1 MTPQD
6 FKDHSKKHLIQAAL
20 EVLANVVQNGK
31 SQDSNLDVTRSSSLP
46 TLLISIVRN
55 VVKSD
60 VKVPDLICDLI
71 ENISVLCKNSFNK
84 QVGIEAIYMKGFIP
98 LIPTLLREKDDHL
111 KLATLKGLGIFTSL
125 SVIIPVRM
133 QAFFKDIT
141 ELGVVKDLCDIFK
154 QSQANTLSAIHMV
167 ALECLSTLLCPV
179 YGDFFSFPWKRGPHD
194 SILEYIEASKQF
206 EVVRKQIFTEL
217 KNYELIKKTLLIF
230 SKEEEPHLEV
240 RCSALRMLI
249 QLLKSFPSSNP
260 KNERAIDLF
269 IADKTSVQTIFN
281 IS

>member
-20 EVLANVVQNGK
+20 EVLANVVRNGK
-31 SQDSNLDVTRSSSLP
+31 SQDANLDVTRSSSLP

-60 VKVPDLICDLI
+60 VKVPDLLSDLI

-154 QSQANTLSAIHMV
+154 QSQANNVSAIHMV
-167 ALECLSTLLCPV
+167 TLECLSTLMCPV

-206 EVVRKQIFTEL
+206 EIVRKQIFTEL
-217 KNYELIKKTLLIF
+217 KNYDLIKKALLIY

-240 RCSALRMLI
+240 RCCALRILI
-249 QLLKSFPSSNP
+249 QVLKSFPSTNA
-260 KNERAIDLF
+260 KNERAIDMF
-269 IADKTSVQTIFN
+269 IADKASVT
-281 IS
+281 